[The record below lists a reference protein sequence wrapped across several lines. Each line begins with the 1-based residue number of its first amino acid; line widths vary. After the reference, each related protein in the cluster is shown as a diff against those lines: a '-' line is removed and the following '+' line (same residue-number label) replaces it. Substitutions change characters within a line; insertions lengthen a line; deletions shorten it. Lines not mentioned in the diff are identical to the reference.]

1 MAPATG
7 EFPARARGFSAVS
20 DVVSGRGRCGAVP
33 ARRGVVP
40 HPYARVV
47 ADSVYRLW
55 CAALAQELDAELQA
69 KVTSDD
75 DGHRTDT
82 GMWSEAGAAGP
93 LTSLAGASKS
103 SRGLKRRTSGT
114 AAAPVRLP
122 HEIKAGMPPSP
133 VHRSS
138 SRSNGRRERKN
149 SEEDKLKGPFVGATN
164 RPRISDMVVFDERW
178 RQKESRLRAASPYG
192 NLRGWRLQ
200 PVIVKANDDLRQEQF
215 AAQLVEQLARI
226 FKKCNNKLWMRPYG
240 ECLLAGVLP
249 AEVATSVAAPCAP
262 RCCRRCRVG
271 VAWLLW

>member
-1 MAPATG
+1 M
-7 EFPARARGFSAVS
+7 R
-20 DVVSGRGRCGAVP
+20 SGA
-33 ARRGVVP
+33 
-40 HPYARVV
+40 
-47 ADSVYRLW
+47 W
-55 CAALAQELDAELQA
+55 CTSGQELDAELQA

-82 GMWSEAGAAGP
+82 GLWSEAGGAGP
-93 LTSLAGASKS
+93 PSSLAGASKS
-103 SRGLKRRTSGT
+103 SRGLKRRTSGNGG
-114 AAAPVRLP
+114 APVRLP
-122 HEIKAGMPPSP
+122 HEIKAGVAPSP

-138 SRSNGRRERKN
+138 SRSHGRRERKN
-149 SEEDKLKGPFVGATN
+149 SEEGKIGGPFVGATN

-240 ECLLAGVLP
+240 ALCAGDLLLACCPPRP
-249 AEVATSVAAPCAP
+249 AP
-262 RCCRRCRVG
+262 
-271 VAWLLW
+271 